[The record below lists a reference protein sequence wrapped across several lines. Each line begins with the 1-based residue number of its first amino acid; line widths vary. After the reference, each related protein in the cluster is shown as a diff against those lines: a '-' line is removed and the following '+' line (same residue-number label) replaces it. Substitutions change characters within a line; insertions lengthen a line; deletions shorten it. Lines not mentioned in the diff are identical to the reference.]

1 MFSKQKFTLGLIAL
15 VLHAGILLTAC
26 TNAAIPEGKPLPE
39 MTYVQLEPVSIDVL
53 EIDKIV
59 KADLIS
65 PYNVYFKPSPKRSLE
80 RYLKQRFRPNGRG
93 EALLEIAVSDLSLT
107 EKKINEESAN
117 PLWPKNRTIIYLTLR
132 YEIFYVYG
140 KNGVKQSSLT
150 ASRSTVLHDDMSLA
164 AREFAMQELI
174 NNLIL
179 DADEELVKNVLLITT
194 NMPK

>member
-1 MFSKQKFTLGLIAL
+1 MISKQKITLGLIAII
-15 VLHAGILLTAC
+15 LHAAVILTAC
-26 TNAAIPEGKPLPE
+26 TNAAIPQGKPLPE

-59 KADLIS
+59 KAELSS
-65 PYNVYFKPSPKRSLE
+65 PYNIYFKPSPKRSLE
-80 RYLKQRFRPNGRG
+80 RYLRQRFRPNGRS
-93 EALLEIAVSDLSLT
+93 EALLEIAVSDISLT
-107 EKKINEESAN
+107 EKKISEDSAN
-117 PLWPKNRTIIYLTLR
+117 PLWPKNRTIVYLTLR

-150 ASRSTVLHDDMSLA
+150 ASRSTVIHDDMSLA